1 MLPPTQS
8 TKRRSWVRTLAIL
21 AALFG
26 LAACSHTEVL
36 ATPTGP
42 VFALN
47 TGHWQASPADLQ
59 LPHSGGA
66 E

>member
-1 MLPPTQS
+1 M
-8 TKRRSWVRTLAIL
+8 RTLVTL
-21 AALFG
+21 AALIG

-47 TGHWQASPADLQ
+47 TGHWQPTPSDLEV
-59 LPHSGGA
+59 PRPGGT

>member
-1 MLPPTQS
+1 M
-8 TKRRSWVRTLAIL
+8 KTLVIL
-21 AALFG
+21 AALIG

-47 TGHWQASPADLQ
+47 TGHWQPTPADLEV
-59 LPHSGGA
+59 PRPGGT

>member
-1 MLPPTQS
+1 M
-8 TKRRSWVRTLAIL
+8 KTLVTL
-21 AALFG
+21 AALIG

-47 TGHWQASPADLQ
+47 TGHWQPTPADLEI
-59 LPHSGGA
+59 PRPGGS

>member
-1 MLPPTQS
+1 M
-8 TKRRSWVRTLAIL
+8 KTLVIL
-21 AALFG
+21 AALIG

-47 TGHWQASPADLQ
+47 TGHWQPAPADLEV
-59 LPHSGGA
+59 PRPGGA

>member
-1 MLPPTQS
+1 M
-8 TKRRSWVRTLAIL
+8 KTLL
-21 AALFG
+21 TMVALIG
-26 LAACSHTEVL
+26 LAACSNSEDL

-47 TGHWQASPADLQ
+47 PGHWQPTPTDLQ
-59 LPHSGGA
+59 PLASGTA

>member
-1 MLPPTQS
+1 M
-8 TKRRSWVRTLAIL
+8 KTLVALL
-21 AALFG
+21 ALIG
-26 LAACSHTEVL
+26 LAACGGGETL

-47 TGHWQASPADLQ
+47 AGHWQPTPADLQ
-59 LPHSGGA
+59 LPESSKG

>member
-1 MLPPTQS
+1 M
-8 TKRRSWVRTLAIL
+8 KTLVTL
-21 AALFG
+21 VALIG
-26 LAACSHTEVL
+26 LAACGNTEVL

-47 TGHWQASPADLQ
+47 TGHWQPTPADLQ
-59 LPHSGGA
+59 LPKPGRV

>member
-1 MLPPTQS
+1 M
-8 TKRRSWVRTLAIL
+8 RTLVIL
-21 AALFG
+21 AALVG

-47 TGHWQASPADLQ
+47 TGHWQPGPADLQ
-59 LPHSGGA
+59 LPHSGDT

>member
-1 MLPPTQS
+1 M
-8 TKRRSWVRTLAIL
+8 RTLVIL
-21 AALFG
+21 AALVG

-59 LPHSGGA
+59 LPRSGGA

>member
-1 MLPPTQS
+1 VKTFV
-8 TKRRSWVRTLAIL
+8 TL
-21 AALFG
+21 AALIG

-47 TGHWQASPADLQ
+47 TGHWQPAPADLEI
-59 LPHSGGA
+59 PRPGGT

>member
-1 MLPPTQS
+1 MKTF
-8 TKRRSWVRTLAIL
+8 AIL
-21 AALFG
+21 AALIG

-36 ATPTGP
+36 AKPTGP

-47 TGHWQASPADLQ
+47 TGHWQPTPADLEV
-59 LPHSGGA
+59 PRPGGS

>member
-1 MLPPTQS
+1 M
-8 TKRRSWVRTLAIL
+8 KTLVAL
-21 AALFG
+21 AALIG
-26 LAACSHTEVL
+26 LAACSNAEVL

-47 TGHWQASPADLQ
+47 PGHWQPTQADLQ
-59 LPHSGGA
+59 IPKPGRA